1 MLLQRT
7 EVGFPAFTWWLIII
21 SNSSSRGPDT
31 LFRPLQAPGTHVI
44 HIYKHRQ
51 NTHKIKNSKKRKKLT
66 PNPVYLM
73 VSPGLY
79 GSYTYLHIHNADIYK
94 LKHTSLKSLR
104 SGVKMECRVQLT
116 YKCISRGWVVL
127 SSTAGNT
134 WSLQLQAQALC
145 SGVSSY
151 DPQGSSN
158 SPRAEVDRVTNKG

>member
-1 MLLQRT
+1 
-7 EVGFPAFTWWLIII
+7 
-21 SNSSSRGPDT
+21 
-31 LFRPLQAPGTHVI
+31 
-44 HIYKHRQ
+44 
-51 NTHKIKNSKKRKKLT
+51 
-66 PNPVYLM
+66 M

-116 YKCISRGWVVL
+116 YKCISKGWGGAEQHRWKHVE
-127 SSTAGNT
+127 STATGT
-134 WSLQLQAQALC
+134 GPLC

-158 SPRAEVDRVTNKG
+158 SPHVRK